1 MNMKTMK
8 NILKA
13 LFAFA
18 AFVMVGCTADQ
29 TYTPGGDLSGEQIYI
44 DNTMSVFYVQTAEE
58 KQAEAEELKKLSH
71 GLQKDEVYTDD
82 TFVDLKVVR
91 KSSKLAQFDFEVMLT
106 MLAEDVELF
115 TLPAGAT
122 QTGADQAAK
131 TVVYTVPCSFD
142 ADAAETVLRLGFDIS
157 KLATNTEYEFV
168 AELVD
173 LENSSNYG
181 ADNHEFAIMHS
192 VPVELPFEDV
202 GTVSLEETFYRD
214 FFGVP
219 SGIYSDCV
227 IQIHKDDKAAIDA
240 AKVAGT
246 TPTFAAGYVRFY
258 IPRFMYQVA
267 AASVAAGDGAYAEED
282 LEYFAQGCGIMVCM
296 TPKYELVESD
306 LAATYPHPLHP
317 DKAPSGYPRSP
328 AVFVDTVDGNVY
340 SYNFQ
345 FGRVYAGTVPCYEST
360 YGELEIVLFDP
371 SLGYSSP
378 STRSMNT
385 YTLNTSYFAAA
396 KGNLWSTPFI
406 FTWDKNTLEA
416 DWANYFK
423 IDYNNDI
430 NYSALGV
437 GIFTSEYQDNFATKY
452 LYKGVE
458 EVSGNTVY
466 YVDDPYGTAT
476 DATGYLGLAL
486 TWNGTTA
493 AVADMQ
499 PLNIQWNGR
508 ELYASQSQKVKSAI
522 QFNESGNITKITFG
536 VAIVN
541 EEGAVLGDYTE
552 TFDIEAPEVGLEAFL
567 GDFTQVAYELYG
579 PYDDSSQAA
588 MVQSIKQAFSPLSST
603 VTIEQATDEAGNP
616 IANKVKIY
624 GMVPTDYDLSTKA
637 GGYLEGTYDPTSN
650 SIDIPAQF
658 FHDMEW
664 DGKAL
669 VGAEMAIFPYF
680 QPGMTNYNVYNTSK
694 GYYWFSE
701 LAQESKSV
709 ALHYANGMLQMA
721 PSTNDPVAADGYSV
735 ILGYYDASYDEFVVD
750 VDNMTFFTT
759 ISFPSFG
766 VYAPTFVPASGDGG
780 GVMPLSK
787 KFVKKSNG
795 IETFKARKV
804 RGEKVEIANKLAQ
817 K

>member
-91 KSSKLAQFDFEVMLT
+91 KSSKLAQFDFEVKLT

-202 GTVSLEETFYRD
+202 GTVTFLSDGYYD
-214 FFGVP
+214 IGV
-219 SGIYSDCV
+219 YSDIL
-227 IQIHKDDKAAIDA
+227 IQVHKDDKKAL
-240 AKVAGT
+240 
-246 TPTFAAGYVRFY
+246 AAGENLTHIRFF
-258 IPRFMYQVA
+258 IPRLMYQLC
-267 AASVAAGDGAYAEED
+267 AASIAAGDGIAGESD
-282 LEYFAQGCGIMVCM
+282 LEYFAAGDGIMLAM
-296 TPKYELVESD
+296 TPNYEIFYD
-306 LAATYPHPLHP
+306 YNNMTYPHPVFP
-317 DKAPSGYPRSP
+317 DKYKAQYPMSPISGISP
-328 AVFVDTVDGNVY
+328 NGEMAFATVGGATTAMVNLP
-340 SYNFQ
+340 
-345 FGRVYAGTVPCYEST
+345 A
-360 YGELEIVLFDP
+360 
-371 SLGYSSP
+371 YSSDYSSDIYGFWAP
-378 STRSMNT
+378 GNSAEPYREMNT
-385 YTLNTSYFAAA
+385 YTYPMYYYMFGVGGWPDCPLS
-396 KGNLWSTPFI
+396 

-423 IDYNNDI
+423 VDYNNDI
-430 NYSALGV
+430 TYSALGV
-437 GIFTSEYQDNFATKY
+437 GIFTSEYQGNFANKY

-458 EVSGNTVY
+458 KISGESIY
-466 YVDDPYGTAT
+466 YVADAYGTET
-476 DATGYLGLAL
+476 DETGYLGLAL
-486 TWNGTTA
+486 SWNGT
-493 AVADMQ
+493 VAKVVENQ

-616 IANKVKIY
+616 IENKVKIY